1 MKNPLEYRTSVPRAW
16 LVDLDGT
23 LYRQKPVRLA
33 MALELAVCG
42 PHRIRLVQ
50 AFRRAQEALRL
61 ETSPA
66 PAFADAP
73 RLFSRAAQSPYDEQL
88 RRAAEAVGQPIEAI
102 RPLLRH
108 WMEERPAKWLRMF
121 RRQSLLTEIA
131 AFRASGGK
139 TALVSDYPA
148 QAKLVGMGICDLF
161 DLVVASGEPGGP
173 TTLKPS
179 PEGYLLAA
187 ERLRI
192 APADCLVI
200 GDRHDADGE
209 AAVRAR
215 MKFRFVS

>member
-1 MKNPLEYRTSVPRAW
+1 MPQSSDNIRAW

-23 LYRQKPVRLA
+23 LYRQQPVRLA
-33 MALELAVCG
+33 MALELTVCG

-50 AFRRAQEALRL
+50 AFRQAQEALRL

-73 RLFSRAAQSPYDEQL
+73 RLSTRAQSPYDEQL

-102 RPLLRH
+102 RPLLRY

-121 RRQSLLTEIA
+121 RRQSLLAEIS
-131 AFRASGGK
+131 AFRAAGGK

-148 QAKLVGMGICDLF
+148 EAKLTGMGVRELF

-173 TTLKPS
+173 ATLKPS

-192 APADCLVI
+192 APTECLVI

-209 AAVRAR
+209 AASRAR

>member
-1 MKNPLEYRTSVPRAW
+1 MKNPFEDRASIPRAW

-33 MALELAVCG
+33 MALELAVFG

-73 RLFSRAAQSPYDEQL
+73 RLSTRAQSPYDEQL
-88 RRAAEAVGQPIEAI
+88 RRAAEDVGQPVETI

-108 WMEERPAKWLRMF
+108 WMEERPAKWIRMF
-121 RRQSLLTEIA
+121 RRQSLLKEIA

-148 QAKLVGMGICDLF
+148 QAKLAGMGIADLF

-187 ERLRI
+187 QRLQI

-209 AAVRAR
+209 AAARAR
-215 MKFRFVS
+215 MKFRIVS

>member
-1 MKNPLEYRTSVPRAW
+1 MADPSHKPLAW

-33 MALELAVCG
+33 MALELVVCG

-50 AFRRAQEALRL
+50 AFRRAQEALRI
-61 ETSPA
+61 ENSPA
-66 PAFADAP
+66 PVFADAP
-73 RLFSRAAQSPYDEQL
+73 RISTRVDRSPYDEQL
-88 RRAAEAVGQPIEAI
+88 RRAAEAVGQPIETI
-102 RPLLRH
+102 RPLLQH

-131 AFRASGGK
+131 AFRATGGK

-148 QAKLVGMGICDLF
+148 ETKLAGMGVRNLF

-173 TTLKPS
+173 ATLKPS
-179 PEGYLLAA
+179 PEGFLLAA
-187 ERLRI
+187 QRLQI

-200 GDRHDADGE
+200 GDRHDADGQ
-209 AAVRAR
+209 AAARAR

>member
-1 MKNPLEYRTSVPRAW
+1 MKSPSDTAHAW

-23 LYRQKPVRLA
+23 LYRQQPVRLA
-33 MALELAVCG
+33 MALELVVCG

-50 AFRRAQEALRL
+50 AFRRVQEELRT
-61 ETSPA
+61 EISPA

-73 RLFSRAAQSPYDEQL
+73 RLGARAAQTPYDEQL
-88 RRAAEAVGQPIEAI
+88 RRAAEVVGQPIDSI

-121 RRQSLLTEIA
+121 RRQSLLSEIA
-131 AFRASGGK
+131 EFRAAGGK

-148 QAKLVGMGICDLF
+148 QAKLAGMGIRELF

-173 TTLKPS
+173 ATLKPS

-187 ERLRI
+187 ERLEVS
-192 APADCLVI
+192 PADCLVI
-200 GDRHDADGE
+200 GDRQDADGE
-209 AAVRAR
+209 AATRAR
-215 MKFRFVS
+215 MKFRFVR